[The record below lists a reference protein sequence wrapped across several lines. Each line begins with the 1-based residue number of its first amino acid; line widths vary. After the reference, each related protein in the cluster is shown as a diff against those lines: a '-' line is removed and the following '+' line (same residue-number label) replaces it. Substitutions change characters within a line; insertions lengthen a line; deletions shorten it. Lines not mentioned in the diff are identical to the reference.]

1 MVRKGNRK
9 KEEKVTVQP
18 AEPLQEKSTGAPEKR
33 GRDGVRRAGVLFAAA
48 AAVMLWGCSGS
59 AGLPE
64 NIREQLEET
73 ESTGLETADPQ
84 EQVQEV
90 LENSVGYQQKTI
102 GEEELNQR
110 YYYSLLDAES
120 RQIYRELVQGIR
132 EGQEVIVTHGDDPA
146 AVNGICTWVFM
157 DYPEFFWCSGTVET
171 TSYTGAVAYC
181 EVRPEYTCTAEER
194 TRRQQQIDEAAAQ
207 CLAGMPADGS
217 SYEKI
222 RYLYTWLVEQT
233 EYAEDSADNQNI
245 YSVFVNRRSVCAGY
259 SRAFQYLAGQAGI
272 FSLYVTGTVDQG
284 QSHAWNIVRCDDMYY
299 NVDVTFGDPVFIR
312 SEEMESGTGV
322 SQNRTYYDYLCVSDE
337 EFLRTHTPDET
348 LTLPSCDSNALEY
361 YRMSGRYF
369 EQASSD
375 EMLTL
380 MQQDIE
386 RMDGWSDFKYA
397 SDEVYQQA
405 AAFLPQV
412 MDEAA
417 TYLCSYYNLPQ
428 TSYQYSQD
436 PESLRISVYWNYG

>member
-1 MVRKGNRK
+1 M
-9 KEEKVTVQP
+9 
-18 AEPLQEKSTGAPEKR
+18 
-33 GRDGVRRAGVLFAAA
+33 
-48 AAVMLWGCSGS
+48 
-59 AGLPE
+59 
-64 NIREQLEET
+64 
-73 ESTGLETADPQ
+73 
-84 EQVQEV
+84 
-90 LENSVGYQQKTI
+90 
-102 GEEELNQR
+102 
-110 YYYSLLDAES
+110 
-120 RQIYRELVQGIR
+120 
-132 EGQEVIVTHGDDPA
+132 
-146 AVNGICTWVFM
+146 
-157 DYPEFFWCSGTVET
+157 
-171 TSYTGAVAYC
+171 
-181 EVRPEYTCTAEER
+181 
-194 TRRQQQIDEAAAQ
+194 
-207 CLAGMPADGS
+207 
-217 SYEKI
+217 
-222 RYLYTWLVEQT
+222 EQT
-233 EYAEDSADNQNI
+233 EYAEDSTDNQNI

-348 LTLPSCDSNALEY
+348 LTRPSCDSNALEY

-417 TYLCSYYNLPQ
+417 NYLCSYYNLPQ

>member
-18 AEPLQEKSTGAPEKR
+18 AEPLQEKSTGMPEKR

-90 LENSVGYQQKTI
+90 LENSVGYQQETI

-132 EGQEVIVTHGDDPA
+132 EGKEVIVTHGDDPA

-171 TSYTGAVAYC
+171 TS
-181 EVRPEYTCTAEER
+181 
-194 TRRQQQIDEAAAQ
+194 
-207 CLAGMPADGS
+207 
-217 SYEKI
+217 
-222 RYLYTWLVEQT
+222 
-233 EYAEDSADNQNI
+233 
-245 YSVFVNRRSVCAGY
+245 
-259 SRAFQYLAGQAGI
+259 
-272 FSLYVTGTVDQG
+272 
-284 QSHAWNIVRCDDMYY
+284 
-299 NVDVTFGDPVFIR
+299 
-312 SEEMESGTGV
+312 
-322 SQNRTYYDYLCVSDE
+322 
-337 EFLRTHTPDET
+337 
-348 LTLPSCDSNALEY
+348 
-361 YRMSGRYF
+361 
-369 EQASSD
+369 
-375 EMLTL
+375 
-380 MQQDIE
+380 
-386 RMDGWSDFKYA
+386 
-397 SDEVYQQA
+397 
-405 AAFLPQV
+405 
-412 MDEAA
+412 
-417 TYLCSYYNLPQ
+417 
-428 TSYQYSQD
+428 
-436 PESLRISVYWNYG
+436 